1 MRTAH
6 PASLDDADIVRLACQ
21 GDEFAWEALVRAHQT
36 PLFRFAYLLLGSP
49 DEAEDVTQETFIR
62 AYRSL
67 GRFDTSRP
75 LRPWLFKIAANLA
88 HNQRRSMGRYLAAL
102 TRLFIA
108 ERTAMRVPTG
118 GALTARAPIEFQGDK
133 HQEGEEL
140 WRAVQV
146 LSEADQQIIY
156 LRYFLDLS
164 VDETAEAMGVAQG
177 TVKSRLHRALER
189 LRKVIE
195 QDFPALRDWNDG
207 RTNV

>member
-1 MRTAH
+1 MGTLDQ
-6 PASLDDADIVRLACQ
+6 ASLDDADIVRLARQ
-21 GDEFAWEALVRAHQT
+21 GDEAAWGTLLRAYQT
-36 PLFRFAYLLLGSP
+36 PVFRLAYLLLGSA

-67 GRFDTSRP
+67 GRFDSARP

-88 HNQRRSMGRYLAAL
+88 YNQRRSMGRYLAAL
-102 TRLFIA
+102 GRLFQSEGGSFEVAA
-108 ERTAMRVPTG
+108 ED
-118 GALTARAPIEFQGDK
+118 QGNTR
-133 HQEGEEL
+133 QEAEDL
-140 WRAVQV
+140 WRAVRT
-146 LSEADQQIIY
+146 LGKKDQQIIY

-164 VDETAEAMGVAQG
+164 VDETAEAMGLVQG
-177 TVKSRLHRALER
+177 TVKSRLHRALNR